1 MEGLIASSTLCDKRD
16 SWRKV
21 VTFLDCQT
29 QRRPG
34 IMTWSGKCYGKIPM
48 MTPSKSCRDRLQ
60 PRDFHFLARVLTGRD
75 DPGGLEGI
83 FLDPENFD
91 LLLDDDKVFHAVVD
105 PPGPLGITPELY
117 FLVLVRKNLHRA
129 GIHDSL
135 VSDYVAGVLAGHAH
149 GEPLAERRERNPG
162 VDFTYHLD
170 FLKDLEGAGNY
181 ERFFLQVQC
190 GNHFL
195 WLSGLFPQFLQH
207 RSLRRG
213 APDLRYYES
222 VARNAFLEARHH
234 PLAVEFELDEV
245 YRRLTDCFGETRQAL
260 NLLAE
265 NHLFL

>member
-1 MEGLIASSTLCDKRD
+1 
-16 SWRKV
+16 
-21 VTFLDCQT
+21 
-29 QRRPG
+29 
-34 IMTWSGKCYGKIPM
+34 MTWSGKCYGKIPM

-91 LLLDDDKVFHAVVD
+91 LLLDDNKVFHAVVD
-105 PPGPLGITPELY
+105 SPGPLGITPELY